1 MRAILA
7 ALLVFL
13 GGLGCARIYRPV
25 VLVAPVPATHGAG
38 LSGAAVL
45 QPWGDNARYERK
57 ALKAHIRVIV
67 LTLENTSGG
76 ELDILRLEWPDA
88 TSPLTPEAAATA
100 TKQHSLAYLFYPL
113 VPGLLSLSS
122 GEHSGYGPSDKMV
135 FGGLAV
141 VGLCIGAPN
150 AIIAARSN
158 HRLGAF
164 FADQAWRPG
173 PLRPGQV
180 RRGLLFVR
188 SRDPFEPLPIQV
200 VYTLPD
206 GEQRLTLLCPG
217 VRPL

>member
-1 MRAILA
+1 MRTILA
-7 ALLVFL
+7 VLLVVL

-25 VLVAPVPATHGAG
+25 VLVAPVPATHGTG
-38 LSGAAVL
+38 LSGVAAL
-45 QPWGDNARYERK
+45 QPWGDNGRYERK
-57 ALKAHIRVIV
+57 ALQAHLRVIV
-67 LTLENTSGG
+67 LTLENTSSGDL
-76 ELDILRLEWPDA
+76 EVLRLEWPDA
-88 TSPLTPEAAATA
+88 TSPLTPEAATTA
-100 TKQHSLAYLFYPL
+100 IKQNSLAYLLYPL
-113 VPGLLSLSS
+113 VPGLLSLS
-122 GEHSGYGPSDKMV
+122 GEKHSGYGPSDKMV
-135 FGGLAV
+135 FGGLAI

-200 VYTLPD
+200 VYILPD
-206 GEQRLTLLCPG
+206 GERRLTLLCPG